1 MAVATRNT
9 VMRKGSSSFRHM
21 DLSQRVPLIHTSSN
35 SLLLVSAKSSKLGR
49 DDDGN
54 DTDGAC
60 GDSAHDSPTSKTWVT
75 QSVCENTGGVGNDP
89 REDRYFSIPK
99 QARLSSQRGQPPPYW
114 WNSQLALDFVA
125 QNYDPEGE
133 YVAFWLPELQVLP
146 NDKRNFPGQLYMKPI
161 VALRF
166 GNHYKVVSSSA
177 RRIKPGGK
185 QTERSYR

>member
-60 GDSAHDSPTSKTWVT
+60 GDSAHNSPTSKTW
-75 QSVCENTGGVGNDP
+75 
-89 REDRYFSIPK
+89 
-99 QARLSSQRGQPPPYW
+99 ARLSSQRGQPPPYW

-166 GNHYKVVSSSA
+166 GNHNKVVSSSA